1 MGVGE
6 LSARDCRPLVQLPA
20 LVGVVVGAGASY
32 LIGAATDRARWQ
44 RGQSTRW
51 DERRAQA
58 YADYGYAV
66 KALYMQGVRTANSRG
81 LSPGRDIPDIDA
93 ALAEL
98 DRLAEE
104 RTARGGRRPLL
115 GRPR

>member
-66 KALYMQGVRTANSRG
+66 KALYMQGVRIANSRG
-81 LSPGRDIPDIDA
+81 LGPGRELADTEA
-93 ALAEL
+93 AL
-98 DRLAEE
+98 R
-104 RTARGGRRPLL
+104 RGNSALTPHNRMHRSSGRNY
-115 GRPR
+115 